1 MVQRTGQIPSS
12 PRDVCPL
19 MPGIPV
25 PSITIRTIDGGEV
38 NLAEAVHEKAAI
50 LVFYRGGW

>member
-1 MVQRTGQIPSS
+1 MAQPSRQVPSS

-19 MPGIPV
+19 MPGTPIPSV
-25 PSITIRTIDGGEV
+25 TIRVIDGGEV
-38 NLAEAVHEKAAI
+38 NLAEAVRKKATV